1 MVVIVKLPLK
11 FKFDLGEAMFTNIL
25 NFKVFNQN
33 KDTFMRYI
41 DNLPKVNIIS
51 GNPEVLFNGL
61 NNKALTKNF
70 NSEDSIII
78 PDGIGTV
85 IVSKLLKNP
94 VKEKIAGIDVVM
106 ELLIKADKEKRSI
119 YLLGAKEEVLQ
130 KCKRNIIDKYP
141 NLKISGSHNGF
152 FDLDNCDDIIND
164 IQNSDTWAIF
174 VAMGSPRQ
182 EIFIDKIMHNSPCK
196 IFMGVGGVFDILAGE
211 LKRAPKW
218 MITLGLEW
226 LYRVYKEPFRI
237 KRLIAIPKFLLLVLR
252 NKNSNK

>member
-1 MVVIVKLPLK
+1 
-11 FKFDLGEAMFTNIL
+11 MFTNIL

-33 KDTFMRYI
+33 KDTLIEYI
-41 DNLPKVNIIS
+41 EQLPKVNIIS

-61 NNKALTKNF
+61 NNKNLTKNF
-70 NSEDSIII
+70 NSKDSLII
-78 PDGIGTV
+78 PDGVGTV
-85 IVSKLLKNP
+85 IAA
-94 VKEKIAGIDVVM
+94 KIAGIDVM
-106 ELLIKADKEKRSI
+106 MDLLIKADKEHKSI

-130 KCKRNIIDKYP
+130 KCKKNIISRFP
-141 NLKISGSHNGF
+141 NIKISGSHNGF
-152 FDLDNCDDIIND
+152 FDLNNCDEIISD
-164 IQNSDTWAIF
+164 IQNSDAWAIF

-182 EIFIDKIMHNSPCK
+182 EIFIDKIIHNSPCK

-237 KRLIAIPKFLLLVLR
+237 KRLIAIPKFLLLVLKDKYT
-252 NKNSNK
+252 NK